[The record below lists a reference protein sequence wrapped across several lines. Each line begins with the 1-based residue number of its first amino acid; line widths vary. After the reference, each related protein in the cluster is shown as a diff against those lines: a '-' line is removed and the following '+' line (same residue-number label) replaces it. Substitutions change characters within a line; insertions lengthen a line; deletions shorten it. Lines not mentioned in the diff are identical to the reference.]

1 MQRDT
6 RGAVER
12 GLLGEPERSG
22 GEASNPRSK
31 SSSDREVLSKPQRR
45 RFTAEYKLKI
55 VESADKC
62 TKPGE
67 IGALLRKEGLYSSH
81 LRSWRKQRD
90 EGALSRLRRKRGRKS
105 QKDPLLDENKAL
117 RRQVEGLQHQLKKA
131 EAIIE
136 VQKKLSEI
144 LGDAPLEG
152 SNEKP

>member
-1 MQRDT
+1 M
-6 RGAVER
+6 
-12 GLLGEPERSG
+12 
-22 GEASNPRSK
+22 
-31 SSSDREVLSKPQRR
+31 
-45 RFTAEYKLKI
+45 
-55 VESADKC
+55 ESADKC

-105 QKDPLLDENKAL
+105 QKDPLLDENKTL

-144 LGDAPLEG
+144 LGDAPSEG